1 VDHPSRHFIQ
11 ASRERTNTR
20 SWRASQGSGV
30 RFCWSQASR
39 TLRTFIVIADLGLS
53 LDVGVDQ
60 MDAICLVKQCRC
72 DQEEEIPGRFGR
84 GMDHLFISLPHLD
97 LLA

>member
-30 RFCWSQASR
+30 RFCSSQASG
-39 TLRTFIVIADLGLS
+39 TLRTFIVIADLGSS
-53 LDVGVDQ
+53 LYVGVDQ

-72 DQEEEIPGRFGR
+72 DQEEIPGRFGR

-97 LLA
+97 LLG